1 MPPSGKN
8 RLNKKMTTQTTDPTW
23 LCIANPTVDFREGQW
38 ETIDQLVNQRGR
50 VLCEQRTGW
59 GKSVVYFVSAT

>member
-1 MPPSGKN
+1 
-8 RLNKKMTTQTTDPTW
+8 MTTQTTDPTW

-38 ETIDQLVNQRGR
+38 EAIDQLVNQRGQ
-50 VLCEQRTGW
+50 VLCVQRTGW

>member
-1 MPPSGKN
+1 
-8 RLNKKMTTQTTDPTW
+8 MTTQTTDPTW

-38 ETIDQLVNQRGR
+38 EAIDQLVNQRGR
-50 VLCEQRTGW
+50 VLCVQRTGW